1 MERKLEHTELRME
14 NNRATNVLEELV
26 RIMNLQD
33 ERVLAMWAE
42 ERKSGLV
49 NPALD
54 RAIKTQKDLLLSI
67 PELLFDLGLEHCKRH
82 IPRDHIVN
90 VETRRAKREARYA
103 EVVREAKEILEKR
116 LGKRWQADAHLKERT
131 TNAQTCP
138 PADSSGTDGRAEPLA
153 AVSSGEAVQGGS
165 VLEKLGKLANIQDQR
180 VLALRA
186 KENKFGFVN
195 PRLDGAIRLHT
206 ELLLSI
212 HALTFDL
219 GVEKYKRRSPRQQ
232 VADYWEEE
240 QRRETRLQEIRT
252 ASKELIS
259 RHFDNLPP
267 EQPPAHNDVDK

>member
-1 MERKLEHTELRME
+1 ME

-82 IPRDHIVN
+82 IPWEHIVN
-90 VETRRAKREARYA
+90 VETRRAEREARYA

-138 PADSSGTDGRAEPLA
+138 PADSSGTDGRAEPLD
-153 AVSSGEAVQGGS
+153 AVSSGEALQGAS
-165 VLEKLGKLANIQDQR
+165 VLEKLVKLANIQDER
-180 VLALRA
+180 VLALSA
-186 KENKFGFVN
+186 EENKSGFIN
-195 PRLDGAIRLHT
+195 PGLDSAIRLHR
-206 ELLLSI
+206 ELLVSLQ
-212 HALTFDL
+212 ALTFDL
-219 GVEKYKRRSPRQQ
+219 GVEEYKRRTPREQ
-232 VADYWEEE
+232 VADYWERE
-240 QRRETRLQEIRT
+240 QRRETRLQEILT
-252 ASKELIS
+252 AAKEAIS
-259 RHFDNLPP
+259 R
-267 EQPPAHNDVDK
+267 AVR